1 MPTASQRLD
10 ILNNQIE
17 HARFA
22 IDERRSLL
30 RLMEQ
35 EGENTEDALRLL
47 AQLQRSLEEMIEFRE
62 AVRRELER
70 TGR

>member
-1 MPTASQRLD
+1 MPSASQRLD

-62 AVRRELER
+62 AVRRELKG